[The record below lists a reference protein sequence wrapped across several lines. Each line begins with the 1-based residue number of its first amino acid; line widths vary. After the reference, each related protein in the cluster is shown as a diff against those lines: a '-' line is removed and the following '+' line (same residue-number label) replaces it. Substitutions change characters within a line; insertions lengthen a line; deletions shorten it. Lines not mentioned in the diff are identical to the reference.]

1 MWVFFYYYFSVASDN
16 LNHLIYNTM
25 EGYTMP
31 VITQRVVEL
40 FTYNNL
46 RKIHISVADPG
57 SEERGRLRF
66 WGLAPKIFLVNVCQF
81 RGLFKV
87 FGENRGRAPA
97 APPRPWNRH
106 CISLHISHSP
116 QGTLECKLTLDTCLH
131 QPWLMLVRVYPAA
144 AETATRTSS

>member
-1 MWVFFYYYFSVASDN
+1 
-16 LNHLIYNTM
+16 
-25 EGYTMP
+25 MP
-31 VITQRVVEL
+31 VITQRIVEL

-66 WGLAPKIFLVNVCQF
+66 WGLAPKIFLVNVRQF

-97 APPRPWNRH
+97 APPAPPLNLPLH
-106 CISLHISHSP
+106 FTPHQSLAP
-116 QGTLECKLTLDTCLH
+116 GDT
-131 QPWLMLVRVYPAA
+131 RV
-144 AETATRTSS
+144 